1 MRTMTPRSLTI
12 LGAGASGV
20 LALSA
25 VNPAALGQGGP
36 PAARVVV
43 DAVRFEP
50 VEQWREVTGDLRALR
65 RALLASEEEGLV
77 VGLEYQDGDEVKAGA
92 VIARL
97 HDVRA
102 RLDVEGDEAEVAAR
116 KALVLEREADAERFE
131 RDLTRMEEMRS
142 RGAGNEKE
150 YDVTQT
156 VVRTAQARLAAAKA
170 ALAVGEADLRLSRQ
184 RLEDMTIE
192 APFDGVIVSKRT
204 EVGQWL
210 ERGGSVAEVVDLG
223 SIEVR
228 LDVPERYIG
237 RIGGPG
243 QHVQVR
249 VAGAPEII
257 ACTVT
262 AIVPDADALSRLFPV
277 RVSVE
282 NKERRLRPG
291 MSVVGLIP
299 TGATEPTFTVHQDAI
314 LRNEAGEYVFFNGGG
329 TAQVAP
335 IQRMFAVGDRVAIR
349 PGRLAP
355 GDLVVVEGNERMFP
369 GQALN
374 VVGTKVGSPPAKPP
388 EPPPGSSGRESGDR
402 TGAGSSG
409 GGGGR

>member
-1 MRTMTPRSLTI
+1 MRTLTPRSLTV
-12 LGAGASGV
+12 LGAGASGL
-20 LALSA
+20 LALCA
-25 VNPAALGQGGP
+25 ANPAALGQGGP

-92 VIARL
+92 VIAHL

-131 RDLTRMEEMRS
+131 RDVARMEEMRA

-150 YDVTQT
+150 HDVTQT
-156 VVRTAQARLAAAKA
+156 VLRTAQARLAAAKA
-170 ALAVGEADLRLSRQ
+170 GLAVAEAELRLSRQ

-192 APFDGVIVSKRT
+192 APFDGVIVAKRT

-210 ERGGSVAEVVDLG
+210 ERGGSIAEVVDLD
-223 SIEVR
+223 SVEVR
-228 LDVPERYIG
+228 LDVPERYIN
-237 RIGGPG
+237 RVGGPG
-243 QHVQVR
+243 QAVQVR
-249 VAGAPEII
+249 IAGALEPI
-257 ACTVT
+257 ACTVA
-262 AIVPDADALSRLFPV
+262 AIIPDADPLSRLFPV
-277 RVSVE
+277 RVKVE
-282 NKERRLRPG
+282 NKERHLRPG

-299 TGATEPTFTVHQDAI
+299 TGATEPTFTIHKDAV
-314 LRNEAGEYVFFNGGG
+314 LRNEAGEFVYFNAGG

-335 IQRMFAVGDRVAIR
+335 VQRLFAAGDRVAIR
-349 PGRLAP
+349 PGRLQS
-355 GDLVVVEGNERMFP
+355 GDLVVVEGNERMVP
-369 GQALN
+369 GQPLILT
-374 VVGTKVGSPPAKPP
+374 GTKDGSPLPGRPSLRDGDPP
-388 EPPPGSSGRESGDR
+388 RSGGPP
-402 TGAGSSG
+402 SG